1 MTAMNAM
8 NPMDWLPPSLSLL
21 RALPALSRMAAG
33 SVVSGLWQ
41 GAALSAGAALC
52 LRLAPKTTAA
62 IRFAVWTAV
71 FVVLALLPLFPAY
84 VWGANRAGSGSAS
97 ALRVDVRWSFV
108 IALLWLT
115 VSLIRGIKLA
125 AGAIRLRAIWKRAQP
140 VGATAGT
147 GIASCSTGWRTAQ
160 LCTSSDVDRPSV
172 IGFFSPRILIPEEL
186 LHQLTPAELE
196 QIVLHEAGHLRRG
209 DDWINLLQKLSLM
222 LVPLN
227 PVLLWIERRL
237 CFEREL
243 ACDDDVLLLTK
254 APKAYATCLTNL
266 AEHRL
271 GTLGRQ
277 AAALSLGAWER
288 QSELGRR
295 VHRILHRAS
304 EGGESMSRRQGRVV
318 LGTLAVAL
326 LGGAAEMSRCPQLVS
341 FSGQPVAVAAD
352 VQNADAQ
359 GLSTA
364 RYQPVV
370 FHPVSPA
377 SRNGVGAAHERLLK
391 AYLPAHSVQIKLK
404 PASSLAPRKRSAA
417 VPALLRSKH
426 VHAKAQQWVVLT
438 SWDSAGDA
446 GQDSAGEIR
455 QTQVIFAI
463 SGQRGFSSSYAAVP
477 TQTGWL
483 VLQL

>member
-1 MTAMNAM
+1 MNAI
-8 NPMDWLPPSLSLL
+8 NSMDWLPPSLSLMQ
-21 RALPALSRMAAG
+21 ALPALSRMAAA

-41 GAALSAGAALC
+41 GAALAAGAALC
-52 LRLAPKTTAA
+52 LRLTPKTTAA

-71 FVVLALLPLFPAY
+71 FAVLALLPLFPAY
-84 VWGANRAGSGSAS
+84 VGGANRAGSGSA
-97 ALRVDVRWSFV
+97 AMLRVDVRWSFLL
-108 IALLWLT
+108 ALLWLT
-115 VSLIRGIKLA
+115 MSLVRGVKLA

-140 VGATAGT
+140 VDAAAGT
-147 GIASCSTGWRTAQ
+147 VMASCSTGWRSAQ

-172 IGFFSPRILIPEEL
+172 IGFFSPRILIPEDL
-186 LHQLTPAELE
+186 FPHLTPAELG

-243 ACDDDVLLLTK
+243 ACDDDVLLRTK

-271 GTLGRQ
+271 GKFGRQARQARQ

-295 VHRILHRAS
+295 VHRILHRGKD
-304 EGGESMSRRQGRVV
+304 GGKTMSRMQGRVV

-326 LGGAAEMSRCPQLVS
+326 LGGAAEMSRCPQLVA
-341 FSGQPVAVAAD
+341 FSGQPLAIAAD
-352 VQNADAQ
+352 TQ
-359 GLSTA
+359 GLSKA

-370 FHPVSPA
+370 FHPASPA
-377 SRNGVGAAHERLLK
+377 LRNGAGAAHESAGAIHEILLK
-391 AYLPAHSVQIKLK
+391 AYLPAHSVQSTLK
-404 PASSLAPRKRSAA
+404 PASSLAPRKHSAA

-438 SWDSAGDA
+438 SWDS
-446 GQDSAGEIR
+446 GQASAGEIR
-455 QTQVIFAI
+455 QTQVIFAV
-463 SGQRGFSSSYAAVP
+463 SGQRGFSSYAAVP
-477 TQTGWL
+477 TQAGWL